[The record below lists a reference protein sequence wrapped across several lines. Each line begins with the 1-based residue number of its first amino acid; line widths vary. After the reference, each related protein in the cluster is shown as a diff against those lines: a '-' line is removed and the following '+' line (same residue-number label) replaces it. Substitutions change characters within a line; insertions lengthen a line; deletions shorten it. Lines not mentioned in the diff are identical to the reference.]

1 MNKLNKNMWD
11 LPSGRIKRKRKKQ
24 ILAEVCA
31 EYIPKID
38 RAIL

>member
-1 MNKLNKNMWD
+1 MNNLKKYGD
-11 LPSGRIKRKRKKQ
+11 LSSGRIKRKRKKQ
-24 ILAEVCA
+24 ILAEACA